1 LPFRYWF
8 LAIHLLT
15 STKKSFSAAK
25 LQRQLGHKRFEPIWT
40 LLHKLREI
48 MGKNEMYSLSGE
60 IERDKSKV
68 LVMAESQPI
77 KRKIT
82 KNGSP
87 KQVRYI
93 KMIVINDL
101 K

>member
-1 LPFRYWF
+1 
-8 LAIHLLT
+8 
-15 STKKSFSAAK
+15 
-25 LQRQLGHKRFEPIWT
+25 
-40 LLHKLREI
+40 

>member
-1 LPFRYWF
+1 
-8 LAIHLLT
+8 
-15 STKKSFSAAK
+15 
-25 LQRQLGHKRFEPIWT
+25 
-40 LLHKLREI
+40 

-82 KNGSP
+82 KNASP
-87 KQVRYI
+87 KQVRDI